1 MPAPARAACHALRWR
16 KDGICTPLVS
26 WDTLSPWV
34 GFSRPKALAAFC
46 KPLRS
51 HCPTDGSIR
60 TLVHCWR
67 AEPPQHPL
75 PGAVGLSPPPP
86 SCSLSTGRF
95 APILQACRCGA
106 PQGWWWC
113 VALSPGGLEYFVI
126 DIVWRIFAYFGNLTS
141 WKEMSSS
148 ATESLHAS
156 PAGFQDSL
164 RSSDFRF
171 KFQSGLGGFLGIGH
185 QRVSDTRTSP
195 GGFPCGRAA
204 LRVPLGHSHLQ
215 RQQGQEPWGDFK
227 AR

>member
-1 MPAPARAACHALRWR
+1 MLSGGIRMGSGPLSSPGTRSPHGWASAAPKPLLLSANRSAHTVPPMGRSAPW
-16 KDGICTPLVS
+16 CTAGGP
-26 WDTLSPWV
+26 
-34 GFSRPKALAAFC
+34 SRPST
-46 KPLRS
+46 P
-51 HCPTDGSIR
+51 CPVRWG
-60 TLVHCWR
+60 W
-67 AEPPQHPL
+67 A
-75 PGAVGLSPPPP
+75 PPP

>member
-1 MPAPARAACHALRWR
+1 MGGLQPPQSPCCFLQTAPLTLSHRWVDPHPGALLEGRAAPAPPARC
-16 KDGICTPLVS
+16 G
-26 WDTLSPWV
+26 
-34 GFSRPKALAAFC
+34 G
-46 KPLRS
+46 
-51 HCPTDGSIR
+51 
-60 TLVHCWR
+60 
-67 AEPPQHPL
+67 AE
-75 PGAVGLSPPPP
+75 PPPP